1 MPVTHF
7 YARTMYSRLSVAVPQ
22 PLVALGEF
30 VGARAKHMNDAYEN
44 FHLDHCEN
52 IARRAAD
59 ISFYEQAISDELKSA
74 DMFGAALILPT
85 QLTGYLGSV
94 KSFLDAIAV
103 CLNDLFSLKLAPLNI
118 DLCRPKLLEMLAAK
132 DAVTGSRYAM
142 HSDFYAAVIRWR
154 NAAEHQVAPLVFV
167 CGTTEA
173 RRGLETGQTSRADV
187 EIRLVNQPGLRPSD
201 VVKLPG
207 AIKWTQPD
215 SFFPIWRVSIDHL
228 LKDVCEEIIAHCPDG
243 TK

>member
-30 VGARAKHMNDAYEN
+30 IGTRAKHMNDAYEN

-59 ISFYEQAISDELKSA
+59 ISFYEQAISDELKSP

-85 QLTGYLGSV
+85 HLIGYLGSV
-94 KSFLDAIAV
+94 KSFLDAVAV
-103 CLNDLFSLKLAPLNI
+103 CLDDLFSLKLAPLNI
-118 DLCRPKLLEMLAAK
+118 DLCRPKLLKALAAK
-132 DAVTGSRYAM
+132 DAAVGSRYAS
-142 HSDFYAAVIRWR
+142 HSDFYAAVSDWR
-154 NAAEHQVAPLVFV
+154 NAVEHQVAPLVFV
-167 CGTTEA
+167 CGTTDA
-173 RRGLETGQTSRADV
+173 RRGLATGKTSRADV
-187 EIRLVNQPGLRPSD
+187 EIRLVNQPRLRPSD
-201 VVKLPG
+201 VVKSPG
-207 AIKWTQPD
+207 AINWTQPD
-215 SFFPIWRVSIDHL
+215 SFFLIWRVSIDQL
-228 LKDVCEEIIAHCPDG
+228 LKDVCEEIVAHCPNG